1 MTYLTLTL
9 TILLSQKNAVHETTV
24 IVDRDINSDT
34 LVQKLNFNDLNEVLK
49 DVVQNTNM
57 THHVERRLAFSLVQ
71 RMR

>member
-49 DVVQNTNM
+49 DVQNTNM